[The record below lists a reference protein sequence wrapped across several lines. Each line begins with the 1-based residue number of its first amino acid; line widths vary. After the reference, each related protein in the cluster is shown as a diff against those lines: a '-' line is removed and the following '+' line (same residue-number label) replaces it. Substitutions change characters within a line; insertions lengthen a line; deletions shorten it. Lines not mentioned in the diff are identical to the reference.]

1 MAYSDDIKNGNWQQ
15 KRLEIMQ
22 RDNFQ
27 CLCCHEPFQLNVHHL
42 YYEPNKKI
50 WEYDNEALVTLCDRC
65 HNILHKDLMKLGGII
80 AFQVLVGNIDI
91 TALDYGRLDKT
102 T

>member
-50 WEYDNEALVTLCDRC
+50 WEYDNECLVTLCDRC
-65 HNILHKDLMKLGGII
+65 HNILHKDLAKLSGVI
-80 AFQVLVGNIDI
+80 AFKALVGKIDL
-91 TALDYGRLDKT
+91 TNLNY
-102 T
+102 